1 MMIFGNFNYVSNVIN
16 FKKYNITLIKT
27 IIVEIYLEHNFFINI
42 AKFMKI

>member
-27 IIVEIYLEHNFFINI
+27 IIVKLKFILNI
-42 AKFMKI
+42 ISL